1 MIGGEIKNGKSWGGK
16 VKENVEDRLLERGK
30 KALDKLELIKNQP
43 DTKNTYRP
51 ILNKK
56 SMALAGKTKKLENL
70 GNWGSL
76 VKFQTLTPSS
86 EWGLPP
92 FKATDNLSPLKIFS
106 SAKSSIALRIGSPN
120 KRT

>member
-16 VKENVEDRLLERGK
+16 IKENVEDRLLERGK

-56 SMALAGKTKKLENL
+56 SMALAGKTKK
-70 GNWGSL
+70 
-76 VKFQTLTPSS
+76 
-86 EWGLPP
+86 
-92 FKATDNLSPLKIFS
+92 
-106 SAKSSIALRIGSPN
+106 
-120 KRT
+120 